1 MIRDCAGNE
10 SSSSDDEEL
19 GSAGPGD
26 GERSGSCT
34 SGDLAT
40 GEPIGSDES
49 LLLELC
55 SAALAGTAFPGLGD
69 DPAASLRIDVFA
81 DVFLE
86 TFGRADRFNGV
97 PLPPSLGKGESRLDK
112 AEAVR

>member
-1 MIRDCAGNE
+1 MIRDCAGSE
-10 SSSSDDEEL
+10 SSSEDDEEL
-19 GSAGPGD
+19 GSAGPGE

-40 GEPIGSDES
+40 GEAIGRDDS
-49 LLLELC
+49 LLLEIC
-55 SAALAGTAFPGLGD
+55 SAVRTGTAFPGLGD
-69 DPAASLRIDVFA
+69 DPAASLRTDVFA
-81 DVFLE
+81 DAFLE

-97 PLPPSLGKGESRLDK
+97 PLPPSLAMGESRLDK